1 MNRRRLATEPAQ
13 PTLRAEEVEAF
24 LTANPGF
31 LAERPEVYRTLAP
44 PRRLHGERLADH
56 MAAMLEAERRRTR
69 ELEAEVRAALEAG
82 RAGAAFTVRVRLAVL
97 ALMRAQDV
105 QEAVSQEFPA
115 LLGVE
120 TCTLAMETAP
130 SPMLT
135 LLPAGV
141 RALPPGAVIRLIGRG
156 RDAVVR
162 HQPTDL
168 ALLHAEAAPLVVRD
182 ALARVP
188 HAGGTPAL
196 IALGAR
202 EPNALPVRQTVAVLA
217 FLGRAVAAALS
228 R

>member
-1 MNRRRLATEPAQ
+1 MSEPLPAKSVLTDL
-13 PTLRAEEVEAF
+13 PAEEVEAF
-24 LTANPGF
+24 LRAHPGF
-31 LAERPEVYRTLAP
+31 LADRPDLYRVLAP

-56 MAAMLEAERRRTR
+56 MAAMLEAERSRTR
-69 ELEAEVRAALEAG
+69 ALETEMRAAIEAG
-82 RAGAAFTVRVRLAVL
+82 RAGAGLTVRIRLAVL

-105 QEAVSQEFPA
+105 LEAVTQEIPA

-120 TCTLAMETAP
+120 TCTLAAE
-130 SPMLT
+130 
-135 LLPAGV
+135 PAGMP
-141 RALPPGAVIRLIGRG
+141 RPGLPPGILPLPPGAVTRLIGRG

-162 HQPTDL
+162 SHPTDTTM
-168 ALLHAEAAPLVVRD
+168 LHAEAAGLVVRD

-188 HAGGTPAL
+188 LAVGPPAL

-202 EPNALPVRQTVAVLA
+202 DPAALPARQTVTILS